1 MPPRAEEICDGR
13 TAAYWAAWAALT
25 LPASDSVVPVAWPR
39 SWRTARGSACPLN
52 VASAT
57 ASAAVTAVV
66 SAAAMI
72 TSRCAF
78 IRGSV
83 SDRCAKPIKARA

>member
-1 MPPRAEEICDGR
+1 M
-13 TAAYWAAWAALT
+13 YWAAWPALT
-25 LPASDSVVPVAWPR
+25 LPLVDSVVPVAWPR
-39 SWRTARGSACPLN
+39 SWRTARGSAWPLK
-52 VASAT
+52 VASAV
-57 ASAAVTAVV
+57 ARAAATTVV

-83 SDRCAKPIKARA
+83 SEPRVSEPRVKPIRRA